1 MRSAALATILL
12 LSTSLAPAFAEEA
25 EKTPTQSQL
34 ETAPAQGQPQT
45 VPVQPERT
53 PQQSEQSLAPDQKR
67 AQDVQVGRDWRTQP
81 RDGDMGR
88 LSSTD
93 MAQMMERMA
102 SMCQNMQRMMEQMHA
117 GMRGGR
123 MDRSTDRGYGD
134 GQYEDRS
141 PRRAK
146 VCIEYENG
154 DELCRYRD

>member
-25 EKTPTQSQL
+25 EKTPTQSQQ
-34 ETAPAQGQPQT
+34 TAPAQGQPQT

-102 SMCQNMQRMMEQMHA
+102 SMCQNMQRMMDQMHA
-117 GMRGGR
+117 GMLGGR
-123 MDRSTDRGYGD
+123 RDRSTERGYDEGQHGD
-134 GQYEDRS
+134 RT

-146 VCIEYENG
+146 LSS
-154 DELCRYRD
+154 D